1 LLQQLAF
8 MHAPL
13 MAFQEIPRS
22 LEEVY
27 LKVMADAQTNH
38 GEVINAG

>member
-1 LLQQLAF
+1 
-8 MHAPL
+8 

-27 LKVMADAQTNH
+27 LKVMADAQTTH
-38 GEVINAG
+38 GEVVNAG